1 MKCLLVMPLH
11 FYSFSHH
18 LGKALSNQGYEIIYA
33 NDEYPKNLVGRM
45 LSKFGFSWFIQK
57 LTRVH
62 FKRHFLR
69 NKHYDVVVV
78 IKGRGFSSSLLR
90 DIETCSNRI
99 IGYHFDSFGVEI
111 GPSRW
116 VNDVKDI
123 STFDHLDAEKFNLK
137 IIELFST
144 LDLSGQPS
152 PPGERKFFLSAVV
165 KNHSDRLSYI
175 DQVFSILPSEQVFIY
190 IFEGNFLSFIANTIK
205 SPLLT
210 LKYFNHI
217 HFKPLSHED
226 YAKVLISS
234 EFTLDFAHPR
244 QQGVTM
250 RCFEAASAG
259 TRVITNNKNIY
270 KSCVFED
277 SMFIV
282 HPFDSSSEILN
293 NILHGVLS
301 DPRIYNTRTSE
312 DFVRNLL
319 E

>member
-11 FYSFSHH
+11 FYSFSQH
-18 LGKALSNQGYEIIYA
+18 LGKALSSQGYDIIYA

-57 LTRVH
+57 LTRFY

-69 NKHYDVVVV
+69 NSHYDVVIV
-78 IKGRGFSSSLLR
+78 IKGRGFSSSLLK
-90 DIETCSNRI
+90 DIEACSNRI
-99 IGYHFDSFGVEI
+99 VGYHFDSFGVES

-116 VNDVKDI
+116 VNAIEDI
-123 STFDHLDAEKFNLK
+123 STFDHLDAENFNLK

-144 LDLSGQPS
+144 LDLSGHLSRPD
-152 PPGERKFFLSAVV
+152 ERKLFLSAMV

-175 DQVFSILPSEQVFIY
+175 DKVFSIFPSEQVFIY
-190 IFEGNFLSFIANTIK
+190 IFEGNFLSFIANTVK

-226 YAKVLISS
+226 YAKVLLSS

-259 TRVITNNKNIY
+259 TRVITNNINIH

-282 HPFDSSSEILN
+282 HPFDSSAEILK
-293 NILHGVLS
+293 NILDGVLS
-301 DPRIYNTRTSE
+301 DPRVYNARTSE